1 MHAALVV
8 PLAAVFVC
16 LASPAA
22 GQETARAELRDAQGR
37 RVGEVTLTQTPR
49 YGLLLRATFDGLPPG
64 VHAFHIHAVGR
75 CDPPDFAS
83 AGGHFNP
90 FGTEHGALNPRGAHA
105 GDLPNLHVPESGR
118 LELEVLATEAMLRP
132 GAFSGL
138 FDRDGSALVVHAGA
152 DDHRSDP
159 TGGAG
164 DRIACGVLTR

>member
-1 MHAALVV
+1 MRAVLSVPFAALF
-8 PLAAVFVC
+8 LGF
-16 LASPAA
+16 ASPAA

-37 RVGEVTLTQTPR
+37 RVGEATLTQTPR
-49 YGLLLRATFDGLPPG
+49 YGVLLRAVFDGLPPG
-64 VHAFHIHAVGR
+64 THAFHIHAVGR
-75 CDPPDFAS
+75 CDPPGFES

-105 GDLPNLHVPESGR
+105 GDLPNLHVPENGR
-118 LELEVLATEAMLRP
+118 LEVEHLAAEAMLRP
-132 GAFSGL
+132 GAFSSL

-152 DDHRSDP
+152 DDYRSDP